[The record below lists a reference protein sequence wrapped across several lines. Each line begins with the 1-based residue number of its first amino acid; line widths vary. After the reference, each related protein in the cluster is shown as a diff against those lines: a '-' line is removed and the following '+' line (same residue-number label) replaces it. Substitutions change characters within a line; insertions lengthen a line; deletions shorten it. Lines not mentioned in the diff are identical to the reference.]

1 MQISVKISGFMSFI
15 DRFTNKKMKDDLKK
29 QADVKAPKKEK
40 AEKKE
45 KEVVKVKKTDKQLN
59 GNAFKILLQPIV
71 SEKCAIAESRG
82 TYTFSVARDTNKTE
96 VKKAIKQVYG
106 VTPKK
111 IRMINVE
118 GRKARYGQHNGR
130 RSDWKKAI
138 VSLPAGQSIDV
149 HEGV

>member
-1 MQISVKISGFMSFI
+1 MSFI

-29 QADVKAPKKEK
+29 QADVKAPKKV
-40 AEKKE
+40 EKKE
-45 KEVVKVKKTDKQLN
+45 TVTAVKKSDKQLS

-82 TYTFSVARDTNKTE
+82 TYTFCVARDTNKTE

-106 VTPKK
+106 VMPKK
-111 IRMINVE
+111 IRIINIE
-118 GRKARYGQHNGR
+118 GRKARYGQHSGR